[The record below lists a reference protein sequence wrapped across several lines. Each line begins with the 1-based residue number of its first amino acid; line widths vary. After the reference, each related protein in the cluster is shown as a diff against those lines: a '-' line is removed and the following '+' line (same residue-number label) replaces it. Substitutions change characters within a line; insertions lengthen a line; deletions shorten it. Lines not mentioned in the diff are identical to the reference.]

1 MGQIIAI
8 LVLKVGIS
16 FTLAIYT
23 TNRGHGRGGTH
34 PTPRRE
40 RTSPPS
46 LFFFASFFFSLKKS
60 PKKNFLSLTSRQQ
73 PQISSLKPAGIMGA
87 PTKARSFLS
96 INPKPLLQSSNLSS
110 LSSHSLYRHMTSQ
123 PQTTQPGIHSSFIGS

>member
-1 MGQIIAI
+1 M
-8 LVLKVGIS
+8 GIS

-46 LFFFASFFFSLKKS
+46 LFFFASFFFSLKKI
-60 PKKNFLSLTSRQQ
+60 PNLKNLSLTSRQQ
-73 PQISSLKPAGIMGA
+73 PQISSLKPACHGG
-87 PTKARSFLS
+87 P
-96 INPKPLLQSSNLSS
+96 
-110 LSSHSLYRHMTSQ
+110 HSLPLFSQHQ
-123 PQTTQPGIHSSFIGS
+123 PQTSFAILKPFKSQLTLTFLSPIHNLTSSGPKLILPPTPQLTQV